1 MTGLIWFVQ
10 VVHYPLFDRV
20 GTEASPRY
28 AVDHQRRTMLV
39 VMPVMLIEALTA
51 TALVWL
57 LPTSFQT
64 AAWSGM
70 AMLVAIWLSTAFVQ
84 VPRHAKRGSDLT
96 RGLPAPWSPATGYGR
111 FSGPLA
117 ASSPCGSC
125 PLSSSQPI
133 ELRAARRSR
142 HTPLS
147 EKCRRCL
154 PNLPAVMKPT
164 DLSKAAL
171 GKPPS
176 KPARRTRQPAP
187 RDQSSCAAWSSF
199 GFQSGPD
206 DKPAPCL
213 KAITA
218 SAIATILKETLMAD

>member
-1 MTGLIWFVQ
+1 MMPWILLVHAAATWFMTGLIWFVQ

-84 VPRHAKRGSDLT
+84 VPRHAKLRLGFDA
-96 RGLPAPWSPATGYGR
+96 R
-111 FSGPLA
+111 
-117 ASSPCGSC
+117 ASSALVTSNWIRTVLWTARGVLALWL
-125 PLSSSQPI
+125 LS
-133 ELRAARRSR
+133 AR
-142 HTPLS
+142 
-147 EKCRRCL
+147 
-154 PNLPAVMKPT
+154 
-164 DLSKAAL
+164 
-171 GKPPS
+171 
-176 KPARRTRQPAP
+176 
-187 RDQSSCAAWSSF
+187 
-199 GFQSGPD
+199 
-206 DKPAPCL
+206 
-213 KAITA
+213 
-218 SAIATILKETLMAD
+218 